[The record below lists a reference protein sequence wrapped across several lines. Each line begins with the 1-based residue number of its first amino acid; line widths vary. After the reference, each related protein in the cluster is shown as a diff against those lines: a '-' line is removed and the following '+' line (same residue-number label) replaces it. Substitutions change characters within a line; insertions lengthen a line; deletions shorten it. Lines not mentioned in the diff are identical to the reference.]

1 MIVPG
6 SKVKSGY
13 CCGVAFLS
21 SVVESD
27 PSFPLT
33 QSVSAI
39 GFASVAGRW
48 CATDG
53 SRA

>member
-1 MIVPG
+1 MIVPR

-13 CCGVAFLS
+13 CCDVSCFSL
-21 SVVESD
+21 VVESD

-33 QSVSAI
+33 QSVSPI
-39 GFASVAGRW
+39 GFASVAGWW
-48 CATDG
+48 CATDH